1 MTSCTRPAQ
10 AQIESQHAGGGGG
23 HDMLALTKELLAPNY
38 CWMRKKKSVSL
49 MADNWYIDYIPEKSQ
64 GPGVVGLGETDCV
77 LFCFSP

>member
-1 MTSCTRPAQ
+1 
-10 AQIESQHAGGGGG
+10 
-23 HDMLALTKELLAPNY
+23 MLALTKELLAPNY

-64 GPGVVGLGETDCV
+64 GPGVVGLGETDSV